1 MKSNQSEYRKI
12 LILDEDQDYIGL
24 LSRGFQKYNFQVTC
38 DDPDS
43 FLLTAPGAFRPDFA
57 LIDTYLPTTV
67 RIELCKSLQRYF
79 PQLYLILMPRAQTLE
94 LNIQLLKE
102 YAYDFL
108 VKPFK
113 FAQALSVVNRAQK
126 DLELETK
133 YRQQAMLIEKLK
145 QENQYLRKS
154 ISKKSS
160 KSIPTPNF
168 QQIARIRDFYPSTSG
183 QDNAEGVSSGNE
195 KNQP

>member
-1 MKSNQSEYRKI
+1 MKSNQSDYRKI
-12 LILDEDQDYIGL
+12 LILDEDQAYIGL
-24 LSRGFQKYNFQVTC
+24 LSRGFEQYNFQVTY

-43 FLLTAPGAFRPDFA
+43 FRFMVPGTFRPNFA
-57 LIDTYLPTTV
+57 LIDTYLPTTA
-67 RIELCKSLQRYF
+67 RIELCKSLQLLF
-79 PQLYLILMPRAQTLE
+79 PHLYLVLMPREQTLE
-94 LNIQLLKE
+94 LNMQLLKE

-113 FAQALSVVNRAQK
+113 FAQALSVINRAQK

-154 ISKKSS
+154 IGKKSP
-160 KSIPTPNF
+160 KSIPTPTLPPL
-168 QQIARIRDFYPSTSG
+168 ASTRDFSQNLIG
-183 QDNAEGVSSGNE
+183 QDNA
-195 KNQP
+195 